1 MPAAATTLPSEHT
14 NEPSPGSVRLLHSSQ
29 NDLSTSAPAVL
40 IVGSGP
46 AGLFSACELLRHGVK
61 PRVVERRPTPHHE
74 ARGTA
79 LQPAILEILDR
90 GGLIEPFLRA
100 GVRIRQVQLLGP
112 GLREIATVKFG
123 GIGCKY
129 GFQCSLPQWRTEAI
143 LRDHLESLGVKIEYG
158 TEVKSIDDEPAGLRV
173 TLENGGRTEVFMTAY
188 VLGAGGLTV

>member
-1 MPAAATTLPSEHT
+1 
-14 NEPSPGSVRLLHSSQ
+14 
-29 NDLSTSAPAVL
+29 
-40 IVGSGP
+40 
-46 AGLFSACELLRHGVK
+46 
-61 PRVVERRPTPHHE
+61 
-74 ARGTA
+74 
-79 LQPAILEILDR
+79 
-90 GGLIEPFLRA
+90 
-100 GVRIRQVQLLGP
+100 
-112 GLREIATVKFG
+112 VKFG